1 MSDAAA
7 PVPAATIAGVPRRV
21 FVVGSGVLVALTAF
35 IATGS
40 AWRLP
45 LQAVWF
51 DTYQSISPRVIT
63 STPAVAVEID
73 EASLNAIG
81 RWPWPR
87 SQLAEL
93 VDAIARQHPAAIGID
108 ILMPEPDPL
117 SAERLVERARK
128 DDPVLAARLEA
139 QPSNDHELARSVA
152 AAPTVLAIAGTPD
165 PRQHALRAAPF
176 SIYDKKRADGDAGAS
191 AAPIALAR
199 FEDVL
204 TSRDEIDRAAA
215 GHGLISVEPTGG
227 VIRAVP
233 LAADV
238 HGTLV
243 PALSVEMLRVAMG
256 VPQLRLLASGR
267 VADAIAI
274 GDFIVPTA
282 ADASVRPY
290 YSPRSALRI
299 VSARDVLQ
307 GRVAADRFEHKLV
320 LIGVTGLGL
329 LEYQNTPL
337 GVRMPGVEIHAQL
350 LENLFDDTLLK
361 RPAWIAWLEAGLFF
375 VLGAALI
382 FATPRWKPRNAALL
396 AFSCIAALG
405 ALGYLLFR
413 GLQLLFDAAIPGA
426 SLTLLFGVLLV
437 LTLTESTRLRK
448 ALELTVQR
456 QREQS
461 ARMSG
466 ELEAARRVQT
476 ATLPRTSLLAGDA
489 RLDLAAIMRPA
500 REVGGDL
507 YDFFRL
513 DERRLFLMAGDVA
526 GKGLTASIFMAVSK
540 ALYKSATL
548 RDPNADIGAIMSAAN
563 REISRDNSEMLF
575 VTVFAAILDLETGD
589 LDYCNAGHENPSL
602 LEPGGASIARL
613 DDAGGPPLCT
623 VEHFA
628 YVAGH
633 RALHAGATLCIVS
646 DGVIEAR
653 NPEGAMY
660 GKERLDAALS
670 NAGRL
675 GAATSILDSL
685 CAHLER
691 FSASAGQDD
700 DQTYLVLLWKG
711 PPFRG
716 AAGARRA

>member
-1 MSDAAA
+1 VSDAAVA
-7 PVPAATIAGVPRRV
+7 PPPATIAGVPRRV
-21 FVVGSGVLVALTAF
+21 FIVGSSVLVALTAL
-35 IATGS
+35 IATGLAS
-40 AWRLP
+40 RLP
-45 LQAVWF
+45 LQAAWF

-73 EASLNAIG
+73 EASLAELG
-81 RWPWPR
+81 QWPWPR

-93 VDAIARQHPAAIGID
+93 VDAIARQHPAAIGVD

-117 SAERLVERARK
+117 SPERLAERARK
-128 DDPVLAARLEA
+128 DDPVLATRLEA
-139 QPSNDHELARSVA
+139 RPSNDSQLARSVA

-165 PRQHALRAAPF
+165 SGQHPLRAAPF
-176 SIYDKKRADGDAGAS
+176 SIYDKKAADNELAAS
-191 AAPIALAR
+191 PAPIALAR
-199 FEDVL
+199 FEDAL

-215 GHGLISVEPTGG
+215 GHGLISVEPAGG

-243 PALSVEMLRVAMG
+243 PALSIEMLRVAMG
-256 VPQLRLLASGR
+256 IPQLRLLASGR
-267 VADAIAI
+267 AAEAIAI
-274 GDFIVPTA
+274 GDFTVPTA

-290 YSPRSALRI
+290 YAPRSPLRI

-361 RPAWIAWLEAGLFF
+361 RPSWIAWLEAALFL
-375 VLGAALI
+375 VLGAVLI
-382 FATPRWKPRNAALL
+382 SATPRWKPRNAALL
-396 AFSCIAALG
+396 ALSCVMALG
-405 ALGYLLFR
+405 ALGYALFR
-413 GLQLLFDAAIPGA
+413 ARQLLFDAAIPGA

-437 LTLTESTRLRK
+437 LTLTESTRQRK
-448 ALELTVQR
+448 TLELTVQR

-466 ELEAARRVQT
+466 ELEAAQRVQT
-476 ATLPRTSLLAGDA
+476 ATLPRTALLAGDA
-489 RLDLAAIMRPA
+489 RLDLATTMRPA

-513 DERRLFLMAGDVA
+513 DERRLFLMVGDVA
-526 GKGLTASIFMAVSK
+526 GKGLIASIFMAVSK

-563 REISRDNSEMLF
+563 REISRDNPEMLF

-602 LEPGGASIARL
+602 LAPAAASVIRL
-613 DDAGGPPLCT
+613 GDGGGPPLCT

-633 RALHAGATLCIVS
+633 VALHAGAMLCIVS

-653 NPEGAMY
+653 NREGFMY

-670 NAGRL
+670 SAGNL
-675 GAATSILDSL
+675 VAATSILDSL
-685 CAHLER
+685 CADLES
-691 FSASAGQDD
+691 FVAGADQDD

-711 PPFRG
+711 STTGSATR
-716 AAGARRA
+716 ARLA